1 MSEAAIHLRTET
13 ARSTRTGVITA
24 RQIEGATSQ
33 ARAQSRDIGLTDA
46 AARGQGR
53 FTIRC
58 TASGARVCM
67 FRYTRRDG
75 RRDILKI
82 ADYDPRGVS
91 GLTLQEAREQA
102 GELAKTA
109 AGGQDLRSLFAQQE
123 RERVDA
129 ESASVAEQRK
139 AASGSLEELFRVYVT
154 TLQGRESHND
164 ARAIFKLHV
173 TGPFPG
179 LVTTKAS
186 FVRAEELRNVL
197 ARLIEAGKGRT
208 AAKLRTYLRAAYA
221 LAMRAALDPTVPE
234 GSSDLRSR
242 SIRRI
247 DCRAWLSIP
256 RPAIAP

>member
-1 MSEAAIHLRTET
+1 
-13 ARSTRTGVITA
+13 
-24 RQIEGATSQ
+24 
-33 ARAQSRDIGLTDA
+33 
-46 AARGQGR
+46 
-53 FTIRC
+53 
-58 TASGARVCM
+58 M

-75 RRDILKI
+75 CRDILKI
-82 ADYDPRGVS
+82 AEDYDPRGVS
-91 GLTLQEAREQA
+91 GLTLQEAREKA

-173 TGPFPG
+173 TDPFPG
-179 LVTTKAS
+179 LVRTKAS